1 MKKLF
6 NPQLFVLIGALL
18 CSSAGVFAQ
27 NPRPE
32 DVRQGDSFKPGPPTA
47 DEQRPNLL
55 QELGLSPEQIQAVR
69 RINQQ
74 RKPMEQAARQRFREA
89 TRALNM
95 AIYADNADDADVRAK
110 LTEFQA
116 AQAEL
121 ARIKFTNELAVRRVL
136 TPPQLIKF
144 RELRRRFAEAR
155 KEFQNG
161 PKPPV
166 DRPLRRI
173 RRGNLPPVN

>member
-6 NPQLFVLIGALL
+6 NPRLLILIGTVL
-18 CSSAGVFAQ
+18 CLSVGVFAQ

-32 DVRQGDSFKPGPPTA
+32 EVRQGDRFQPGQPSPA
-47 DEQRPNLL
+47 AEQRPNLL
-55 QELGLSPEQIQAVR
+55 QELGLSQEQVQAVR

-74 RKPMEQAARQRFREA
+74 RKPVEQAARRRFQEA
-89 TRALNM
+89 QRALNM
-95 AIYADNADDADVRAK
+95 AIYGDDVNDADVQAK
-110 LTEFQA
+110 LTEFQT

-121 ARIKFTNELAVRRVL
+121 ARIKFTNELAVRKVL
-136 TPPQLIKF
+136 TPDQLIKF

-155 KEFQNG
+155 EELQNR
-161 PKPPV
+161 PIN
-166 DRPLRRI
+166 RPLRRL